1 MDLSKVCSCLN
12 NEAQIDGVIND
23 GGQIQSTL
31 DSARQITS
39 HMNALNLVTADYVG
53 GETDNIIVN
62 IDNQNRVI
70 TATIKSIQYESKLNF
85 PNVGSSNL
93 IYVDVEDS
101 ASYRWDAETL
111 AYVCVGRDFE
121 QIEVITGGGA

>member
-1 MDLSKVCSCLN
+1 MNLNKVCSCLGN
-12 NEAQIDGVIND
+12 SA
-23 GGQIQSTL
+23 QIQSVFSGAKQI
-31 DSARQITS
+31 DSDMS
-39 HMNALNLVTADYVG
+39 SLNLISVMYNG

-62 IDNQNRVI
+62 VDNTSRII
-70 TATIKSIQYESKLNF
+70 TATLKAIQYENKLNF

-101 ASYRWDAETL
+101 ASYRWDNTTL
-111 AYVCVGRDFE
+111 SYVCIGRDFE

>member
-12 NEAQIDGVIND
+12 NEAQIDGVINS
-23 GGQIQSTL
+23 GGQIQSTV
-31 DSARQITS
+31 DSARQINS
-39 HMNALNLVTADYVG
+39 ELGMLNLVTADYLG

-62 IDNQNRVI
+62 VDNTSRII
-70 TATIKSIQYESKLNF
+70 TATLKAIQYDSKLNF

-101 ASYRWDAETL
+101 ASYRWDNTTL
-111 AYVCVGRDFE
+111 SYVCIGRDFE

>member
-1 MDLSKVCSCLN
+1 MNLSKVCSCLN
-12 NEAQIDGVIND
+12 NEAQIDGMIND
-23 GGQIQSTL
+23 GRQIQSTL
-31 DSARQITS
+31 DSAKQIDS
-39 HMNALNLVTADYVG
+39 KLNLLNLVTSDYKG

-62 IDNQNRVI
+62 VDSQNRTI
-70 TATIKSIQYESKLNF
+70 TATIKSIQYQSKLNF

-93 IYVDVEDS
+93 IYVDVEDN
-101 ASYRWDAETL
+101 ASYRWDADTL

>member
-12 NEAQIDGVIND
+12 NEAQIDGVING

-31 DSARQITS
+31 DSAMQIDS
-39 HMNALNLVTADYVG
+39 QLGMLNLVTADYVG

-62 IDNQNRVI
+62 IDNTTRTI
-70 TATIKSIQYESKLNF
+70 TATLKVIQYDSKLNF
-85 PNVGSSNL
+85 PNIGSSNL

-101 ASYRWDAETL
+101 ASYRWDNTTL
-111 AYVCVGRDFE
+111 SYVCIGRDFE

>member
-1 MDLSKVCSCLN
+1 M
-12 NEAQIDGVIND
+12 
-23 GGQIQSTL
+23 
-31 DSARQITS
+31 
-39 HMNALNLVTADYVG
+39 LNLVTADYVG

-62 IDNQNRVI
+62 IDNTTRTI
-70 TATIKSIQYESKLNF
+70 TATLKAIQYDSKLNF

-101 ASYRWDAETL
+101 ASYRWDNTTL
-111 AYVCVGRDFE
+111 SYVCIGRDFE